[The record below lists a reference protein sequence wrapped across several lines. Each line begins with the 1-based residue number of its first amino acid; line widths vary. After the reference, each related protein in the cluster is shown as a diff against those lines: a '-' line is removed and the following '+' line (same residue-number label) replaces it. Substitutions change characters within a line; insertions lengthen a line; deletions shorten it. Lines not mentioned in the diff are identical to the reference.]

1 MGDLNFNM
9 LDDNKSSTLNDS
21 CDIFCIKN
29 IINKATCYNRNSK
42 PTLLDVIL
50 TNQENKCGK
59 RCNFGCGLSD
69 VHNLIGVQIK
79 CERPNIKPKYRKCR
93 SFKNFDVNDFLSD
106 LNELN
111 WDVDPHNNINTEYE
125 NFNKKFI
132 ETANKHAPF
141 KERKILSKQIPYMNK
156 QLKSAIYKKKMLYNK
171 FQKMNNSKTWDAYKT
186 QRNFV
191 TKLKKQS
198 INRYFIERCT
208 GGPKSKDF
216 WPTVKPFLTNKGC
229 TSQKETI
236 LQENNKIITNQQ
248 EISEI
253 FNDFFVNV
261 AKNIGDNN
269 IQVNDKHPSI
279 EAISNKYSNGSTSNK
294 LIFQPIN
301 EEFVSKRIG
310 KINVKKATGIDGI
323 SPKILHAA
331 KPVVIKPITQLVNLS
346 LSTSIFPDSLKIA
359 QVAPVHKKKQC
370 S

>member
-1 MGDLNFNM
+1 
-9 LDDNKSSTLNDS
+9 
-21 CDIFCIKN
+21 
-29 IINKATCYNRNSK
+29 
-42 PTLLDVIL
+42 
-50 TNQENKCGK
+50 
-59 RCNFGCGLSD
+59 
-69 VHNLIGVQIK
+69 
-79 CERPNIKPKYRKCR
+79 
-93 SFKNFDVNDFLSD
+93 
-106 LNELN
+106 
-111 WDVDPHNNINTEYE
+111 
-125 NFNKKFI
+125 
-132 ETANKHAPF
+132 
-141 KERKILSKQIPYMNK
+141 
-156 QLKSAIYKKKMLYNK
+156 
-171 FQKMNNSKTWDAYKT
+171 MNNSKTWDAYKT
-186 QRNFV
+186 QRNYV

-208 GGPKSKDF
+208 GGSKSKDF

-269 IQVNDKHPSI
+269 VQVNDKHPSI

-359 QVAPVHKKKQC
+359 QVATVHKKNSVLEKGNYRPVSVLPAISKIFETAIENQLTKYFDDIFDHFLAAFRAGYGC
-370 S
+370 QSTLLKILED